1 MKKEII
7 RPELKIHELL
17 ENYPRL
23 EDVLI
28 EAAPVFKKLKNPV
41 LRKTVARVTTVRQA
55 AQVGG
60 LPLSDLINRLRSAAG
75 EEQHE
80 SGSADEA
87 ENADSVPQ
95 WFDESRIRVRLDAR
109 PLLEAGEN
117 PMSMVMS
124 ELKKLEKDD
133 IFELT
138 TSFVPAPLK
147 EAAEGKGFRTF
158 SLLKRNDLWMAC
170 FMRT

>member
-7 RPELKIHELL
+7 RPELKIYELL
-17 ENYPRL
+17 ESYPQL

-75 EEQHE
+75 EEQYE
-80 SGSADEA
+80 SGNPGQPES
-87 ENADSVPQ
+87 ENTTPQ
-95 WFDESRIRVRLDAR
+95 WFNESRVRIRMDAR
-109 PLLEAGEN
+109 PLLKAGEN
-117 PMSMVMS
+117 PMHMVMS
-124 ELKKLEKDD
+124 ELKKLEKGD
-133 IFELT
+133 ILELT

-158 SLLKRNDLWMAC
+158 SVLKRSDLWMTC